1 MGDPINLIPA
11 IQLIIALL
19 FWEISKYAVRFF
31 MGRTIG
37 ADNVSRAD
45 CELHQEKIQVE
56 LQTIKGI
63 LLAVAMASGIKAD
76 QLKGLTK

>member
-19 FWEISKYAVRFF
+19 FWEMSKYLIRFLL
-31 MGRTIG
+31 GRTIG

-45 CELHQEKIQVE
+45 CEMHQEKIQME
-56 LQTIKGI
+56 LHAIKGI
-63 LLAVAMASGIKAD
+63 LLAVAMESGIKAD
-76 QLKGLTK
+76 QLQGLTK